1 MSSCQKGFSS
11 VPSPQR
17 RLPLQRKPPPP
28 QPPPSSSSEEHL
40 IRKDSSQPGFLFRSF
55 QVSLISEAC
64 PWEALPSRKISSI
77 EGFLLRNTSI
87 DAQFS
92 DFFCDILFL
101 PLCQDMFFFNFF
113 YLIIYLLIY
122 FFQDNEANIVLF
134 FFPFSGPCSAAT
146 GHKVQKDETFVVQ
159 QSHSVHLSAFEF
171 NQASHFL
178 FWFYR
183 HHMLVPSCR
192 PSDDTLHKL
201 INISFRLHSF
211 PVASRTGTTLFCAF
225 KAEESDTAV
234 PKVPKAYGLE
244 KKQTSNQA
252 GQKY

>member
-1 MSSCQKGFSS
+1 MSSCQKGLSS
-11 VPSPQR
+11 VPSPQS

-92 DFFCDILFL
+92 DFLWHFVLTSL
-101 PLCQDMFFFNFF
+101 PGYVFFFNFF

-134 FFPFSGPCSAAT
+134 FFFSIFRALLSSHRTQGTERWSICWPAKSLCSSFCLW
-146 GHKVQKDETFVVQ
+146 VQPSITF
-159 QSHSVHLSAFEF
+159 SI
-171 NQASHFL
+171 
-178 FWFYR
+178 
-183 HHMLVPSCR
+183 LV
-192 PSDDTLHKL
+192 L
-201 INISFRLHSF
+201 
-211 PVASRTGTTLFCAF
+211 
-225 KAEESDTAV
+225 
-234 PKVPKAYGLE
+234 
-244 KKQTSNQA
+244 
-252 GQKY
+252 